1 MDNASIRLLSNEF
14 IVNNSFNLLNRPRN
28 LKYSFV
34 TEYLKD
40 SRSYKHNTLYNDQS
54 IVPLNLTLLD
64 TNWQF
69 KVTSLCLDNQN
80 LFKLNSLGSLV
91 NLRWAS
97 FNDNYLTSIDGLE
110 CCTKIEEIS
119 LENNY
124 LTSFSGLEDLR
135 NLRKL
140 NLSQNNIEIDYRNVD
155 NISIHLPRLTYLS
168 LNHNRIKNLKFIHK
182 LPSLIELYV
191 NFNEL
196 SNLREIYN
204 LKQNT
209 NLVILDIWCNPM
221 CTDPK
226 YRLFVIYHLK
236 NLKALD
242 GYPVEQVEYVEARE
256 LLGGKLTWDLIAEKC
271 ANLDLKNS
279 LNLSENGLKVIDLT
293 EYQLV
298 PQQFLNLASLNLENN
313 YLTSFSG
320 LCYLRNLKCLCLN
333 NNKIESLFPKLKSGS
348 QASTQAIQEPQKI
361 LERLEI
367 LYLDFNGIGDL
378 LPLQL
383 GKLPSLTLLSLRG
396 NELTKVEGLENSTS
410 IRQLI
415 LDKNKIKT
423 VTETSFIGLTNSL
436 VELHIEE
443 NRIKDL
449 NNFYNLKHIEQL
461 YAANNKINDVNDI
474 ERLQY
479 LTRLN
484 ILSLI
489 NNPVGSF
496 KKKF

>member
-1 MDNASIRLLSNEF
+1 MDIASIRLLTNDF
-14 IVNNSFNLLNRPRN
+14 IVRNSYNLLNRPRN

-34 TEYLKD
+34 TEYLKEC
-40 SRSYKHNTLYNDQS
+40 RSYKRNTLFNDQS
-54 IVPLNLTLLD
+54 IVPLSLSILD
-64 TNWQF
+64 TNWQL
-69 KVTSLCLDNQN
+69 KVTSICLDNQN
-80 LFKLNSLGSLV
+80 LFKLNSMGSLV

-97 FNDNYLTSIDGLE
+97 FNDNFLTSIDGLE
-110 CCTKIEEIS
+110 CCTKLEEIS
-119 LENNY
+119 FENNF
-124 LTSFSGLEDLR
+124 LSNFSGLEELK

-140 NLSQNNIEIDYRNVD
+140 NLSQNNIEIDHRNVD
-155 NISIHLPRLTYLS
+155 CISIHLPRLTYLS
-168 LNHNRIKNLKFIHK
+168 LTHNRIKNLKFAHK
-182 LPSLIELYV
+182 LPALIELYV

-209 NLVILDIWCNPM
+209 SLVILDLWCNPM
-221 CTDPK
+221 CKDSK

-236 NLKALD
+236 YLKALD
-242 GYPVEQVEYVEARE
+242 GYPVEQVECVEARE

-271 ANLDLKNS
+271 ANLDSKNS
-279 LNLSENGLKVIDLT
+279 LNLCENCLKVIDLV

-298 PQQFLNLASLNLENN
+298 PQQFLNIVSLNLENN

-320 LCYLRNLKCLCLN
+320 LCYLRNLKSLCLN
-333 NNKIESLFPKLKSGS
+333 NNKIETLFPKLKSGS
-348 QASTQAIQEPQKI
+348 QASTQAIQEPQRI
-361 LERLEI
+361 LESLEA
-367 LYLDFNGIGDL
+367 LYLDFNGITDL

-396 NELTKVEGLENSTS
+396 NELIKIEGLENAISL
-410 IRQLI
+410 RQLI

-423 VTETSFIGLTNSL
+423 VTETSFIGLSNNL

-443 NRIKDL
+443 NRLKDL
-449 NNFYNLKHIEQL
+449 NNFYNLKHIEHL

-479 LTRLN
+479 LAKLN

-489 NNPVGSF
+489 NNPVGF
-496 KKKF
+496 LL